1 MKIAQ
6 GETLRTRPHTSLPRR
21 GGVKQRD
28 VVAFLTAEV
37 CIMPT
42 IEKLSIALP
51 TEMAAVVRRAVE
63 AGEYSSN
70 SEVIRDALRDWTHKR
85 NMREQS
91 LAGLRERWQE
101 AVADESQGLDPAPV
115 FDRLEKKY
123 EKMSESAK
131 R

>member
-1 MKIAQ
+1 
-6 GETLRTRPHTSLPRR
+6 
-21 GGVKQRD
+21 
-28 VVAFLTAEV
+28 
-37 CIMPT
+37 MPT
-42 IEKLSIALP
+42 VEKLSIALP

-85 NMREQS
+85 NLREQS

-101 AVADESQGLDPAPV
+101 AVADDSEGLDPDPV

-123 EKMSESAK
+123 EKMPEPAK